1 MKQNKILIIILA
13 LLFIINI
20 GQAENID
27 PYNDNMQFAWGE
39 NVGWLNFDP
48 SMGDGVQVASGAV
61 TGFVWAENI
70 GWINLSPST
79 YGGVFNDGSGNLS
92 GYAWGENV
100 GWINFEPTYGGVT
113 IDSDGNFDGYAWG
126 ENVGW
131 INFGIAD
138 NYVVVCKVTFEDMAN
153 FVALWLQTGANAADL
168 DGEADDVD
176 FEDYAIFSGY
186 WRDFCPDGW
195 LLK

>member
-20 GQAENID
+20 GRAENID

-39 NVGWLNFDP
+39 NIGWLNFDP

-126 ENVGW
+126 ENIGW
-131 INFGIAD
+131 INQF
-138 NYVVVCKVTFEDMAN
+138 CSFMA
-153 FVALWLQTGANAADL
+153 T
-168 DGEADDVD
+168 DG
-176 FEDYAIFSGY
+176 
-186 WRDFCPDGW
+186 C
-195 LLK
+195 